1 MDNKQI
7 DLPNLIK
14 KITFHFIK
22 IHYESYLKNNN
33 LKKIPDNDIE
43 KVINDLYD
51 DKKTELKKYIRGTLR
66 QNFPDYDSNFTMKTG
81 TEEILLEIFEDPEY
95 SKNRLVI
102 EITNYQDSL

>member
-1 MDNKQI
+1 MNNNQV

-22 IHYESYLKNNN
+22 IHYENYLKDNK
-33 LKKIPDNDIE
+33 LEKIPESDIE

-51 DKKTELKKYIRGTLR
+51 EKKSELKKYVRGTLR
-66 QNFPDYDSNFTMKTG
+66 QNYPDYDTNYMMKTG
-81 TEEILLEIFEDPEY
+81 TEEILLEMFDDPDY

-102 EITNYQDSL
+102 EIKNYQI